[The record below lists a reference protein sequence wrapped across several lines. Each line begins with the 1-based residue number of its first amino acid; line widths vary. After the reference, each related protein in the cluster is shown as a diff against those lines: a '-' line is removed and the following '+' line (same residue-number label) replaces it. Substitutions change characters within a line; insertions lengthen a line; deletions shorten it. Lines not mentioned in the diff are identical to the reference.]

1 MHVHYQPE
9 RIVYKPED
17 PAKVNNL
24 FNFIFGFKLENG
36 NIEPDTELGLT
47 YVPLKLF
54 DLRLF
59 ENKILSIAY
68 ETQDEV
74 MYGQN
79 FDEPI
84 PKDGINSIAWR
95 QVHSNEILLE
105 ARALPNF
112 GQLTAPFVL
121 GKTLDKSTLKLMNT
135 NTFERY
141 PLVQVKQDNPE
152 DCIGYF
158 FTQQVSDPVRG
169 LVKLI
174 VHFKS
179 IRYFTETRSVQVAY
193 NQVSLDSDVLTFLK
207 N

>member
-1 MHVHYQPE
+1 MKPVKYLMHVHSQPG
-9 RIVYKPED
+9 RILYKPED
-17 PAKVNNL
+17 PAKVKDL
-24 FNFIFGFKLENG
+24 FNFIFGFKLANG
-36 NIEPDTELGLT
+36 TIEPDTDLGLT

-105 ARALPNF
+105 ARALPKF
-112 GQLTAPFVL
+112 G
-121 GKTLDKSTLKLMNT
+121 
-135 NTFERY
+135 
-141 PLVQVKQDNPE
+141 
-152 DCIGYF
+152 
-158 FTQQVSDPVRG
+158 
-169 LVKLI
+169 
-174 VHFKS
+174 
-179 IRYFTETRSVQVAY
+179 
-193 NQVSLDSDVLTFLK
+193 
-207 N
+207 